1 MKTTVTI
8 STALALLTARPAIA
22 QDPDTDYLNSVC
34 SPEGDFTSG
43 SIPPCIDVVNIEAAC
58 APNGTSTL
66 DLEAH
71 AQCMCLF
78 DHDGLSERNLTSY
91 KEVVSSVSNLL
102 CTGTP
107 TAAFQTLFESVA
119 AAATVPTTGG
129 TTLSDLASG
138 NTAVSVYYT
147 ASGSQGPGQITG
159 SATAATATGSVTTDA
174 ASTTGK
180 TTSGATGGGSKTTA
194 ASSTKTPSTSSSS
207 NVAAPTRMA
216 TGSSFL
222 FVMAGGALMAAL

>member
-8 STALALLTARPAIA
+8 STALALLAARPAIA

-43 SIPPCIDVVNIEAAC
+43 SIPPCIDIVNIEAAC

-66 DLEAH
+66 DLESYSAK
-71 AQCMCLF
+71 
-78 DHDGLSERNLTSY
+78 GLTFRSGLAAG
-91 KEVVSSVSNLL
+91 KVVSSVSNLL

-107 TAAFQTLFESVA
+107 TAAFQTLFGSVA
-119 AAATVPTTGG
+119 AAATVPTTGD
-129 TTLSDLASG
+129 TTLSDIASG
-138 NTAVSVYYT
+138 NTAVSVDYT

-159 SATAATATGSVTTDA
+159 SATAATTTGSVTTDA
-174 ASTTGK
+174 ASTTGE

-194 ASSTKTPSTSSSS
+194 ASSTKISSTSSSS
-207 NVAAPTRMA
+207 NVAAPTGMA
-216 TGSSFL
+216 AGSSFL
-222 FVMAGGALMAAL
+222 FVMVGGALVAAL